1 MCVNRGISF
10 KNNTA
15 TMTAINEAE
24 ACTGWLH
31 EKFYLKRRLKLLG
44 ESSEGKV
51 FIVGWWPNFRLQGK
65 PNSPHLHA
73 LSKTLCC
80 GVAFGSNSLI
90 APYGWNAVRLTL
102 NSTRN
107 FILLK
112 STIGWILH
120 WELVIKAATSS
131 KWL

>member
-1 MCVNRGISF
+1 MCVNRGLSLKI
-10 KNNTA
+10 NNTA

-31 EKFYLKRRLKLLG
+31 E
-44 ESSEGKV
+44 
-51 FIVGWWPNFRLQGK
+51 PT
-65 PNSPHLHA
+65 SPHLHA

-80 GVAFGSNSLI
+80 GVGFGSNSLI
-90 APYGWNAVRLTL
+90 APYGWNVVRLTL
-102 NSTRN
+102 SSTRN

-112 STIGWILH
+112 STIGLILH